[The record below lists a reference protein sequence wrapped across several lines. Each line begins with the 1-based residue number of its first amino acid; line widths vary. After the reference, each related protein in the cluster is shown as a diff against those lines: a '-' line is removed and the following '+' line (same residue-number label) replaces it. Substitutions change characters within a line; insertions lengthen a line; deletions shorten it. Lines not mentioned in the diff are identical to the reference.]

1 MVFSFQWCTQMY
13 VRLKRGLAT
22 FEFYFPKRTV
32 SQLTYNLWRRT
43 KCVSDFAWS
52 HYILTAVFLP
62 HRADILRCVF
72 SIAYLRMQKGNK
84 KVYYNTQY
92 AVQTHKKLLQILI
105 FWKTCFSCWIHECT
119 LWINYLGNGQWLQF
133 WYILKTGPTASLVNV
148 LFRIQI

>member
-1 MVFSFQWCTQMY
+1 MVFFFQWCTQMY

-52 HYILTAVFLP
+52 HYILTAVFIP

-92 AVQTHKKLLQILI
+92 AVQTHNKIVTNSDILENMFFLLNTWMYFVNKLPRQWAMASVLVYLKDWANSILG
-105 FWKTCFSCWIHECT
+105 KCT
-119 LWINYLGNGQWLQF
+119 I
-133 WYILKTGPTASLVNV
+133 
-148 LFRIQI
+148 

>member
-1 MVFSFQWCTQMY
+1 MVFFFQWCTQMY
-13 VRLKRGLAT
+13 VKLKRASHFWIL
-22 FEFYFPKRTV
+22 FPKAHCISAHLQFMT
-32 SQLTYNLWRRT
+32 TYKVCIGLCMIT
-43 KCVSDFAWS
+43 LL
-52 HYILTAVFLP
+52 YTAVFLP

-84 KVYYNTQY
+84 KVYYYNTQY

-133 WYILKTGPTASLVNV
+133 WYILKTGPTAS
-148 LFRIQI
+148 